1 MTEFST
7 FLIKNINNRR
17 FEGATVRCSVCAPVP
32 APPGGGLRA
41 QAAQV
46 ALELLPSPSK
56 SLCVL
61 RALPS
66 SSASTL
72 DFSFALD
79 APERCRYCV

>member
-1 MTEFST
+1 MWVSQKE
-7 FLIKNINNRR
+7 KDDRDVR
-17 FEGATVRCSVCAPVP
+17 TVRKLLLRACS

-46 ALELLPSPSK
+46 ALELLPSPPK

-61 RALPS
+61 RELPS
-66 SSASTL
+66 CSASTL